1 MADRNLIRATSNL
14 PQVLV
19 STQLAASETLIYQGP
34 ANSSVVIATATV
46 CNTSGSARTVSLSVC
61 KTGGTAGAANR
72 VAIIDLDPNES
83 AIVDEFVGLF
93 LGPGDFISGLASAAT
108 SVAIVITGAVSS

>member
-19 STQLAASETLIYQGP
+19 STQLAASETTIYPGP
-34 ANSSVVIATATV
+34 PNSSVVLSTATV
-46 CNTSGSARTVSLSVC
+46 CNTSGSTRTVSLSVC

-83 AIVDEFVGLF
+83 AIVDELVGLF

-108 SVAIVITGAVSS
+108 SVAIVISGAVSS